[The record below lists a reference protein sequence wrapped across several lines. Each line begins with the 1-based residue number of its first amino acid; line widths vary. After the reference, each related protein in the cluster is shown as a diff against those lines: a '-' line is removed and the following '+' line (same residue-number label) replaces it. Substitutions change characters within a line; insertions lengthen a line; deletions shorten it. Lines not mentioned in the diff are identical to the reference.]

1 MVGFERVNFEAFAK
15 LPEEGEERGPPE
27 HLGVI
32 YGALKAVNS
41 ILPENF
47 ACKGK
52 SLKGGPATL
61 ERIKPSSFWFNPS
74 DPGDESHFLLTFPGL
89 QSSTVIYIFSQCSV

>member
-1 MVGFERVNFEAFAK
+1 M
-15 LPEEGEERGPPE
+15 

-61 ERIKPSSFWFNPS
+61 ERIKPPSFWFNPS

-89 QSSTVIYIFSQCSV
+89 QSSTVIYVFSQCSM

>member
-1 MVGFERVNFEAFAK
+1 MAGFERVNA
-15 LPEEGEERGPPE
+15 EGEHRGPLE

-41 ILPENF
+41 LLPENF
-47 ACKGK
+47 TPKGK

-61 ERIKPSSFWFNPS
+61 ERIKPASFWFNPS

-89 QSSTVIYIFSQCSV
+89 PSSTVIYLFSQCSM